1 MMKQKLPLGKTRLS
15 KWLFGTADERTEFV
29 LLCQK
34 FRHSILDK
42 IALVVSKTCDEE
54 FYITLLPYLYWFGS
68 PELGR
73 LLCLTIPLGF
83 SIGNML
89 KNYFS
94 IPRPCSTK
102 VWKGRNVNENEY
114 AFPSTHALQ
123 STSLPIAVSIWYA
136 SKINYAGLSP
146 LIKLGW
152 GAGIASWVSLISFSR
167 MYLGIHYL
175 PDVLS
180 GIAVGG
186 IIGTASGLLF
196 NSVNTALI
204 NSNAPVLGAVA
215 LFYILQGLVHPLYY
229 TSNRKGWNLQISNN
243 CYMVSLT
250 LIPVALGTL
259 LAHSVSKGLDL
270 PLSSPLPT
278 VGKRLG
284 LGLAMFLVTYFGG
297 KVLITTVLKKLLA
310 LVKIPWFEI
319 PKAENKTL
327 KPQTNGSTN
336 GSTNGNHVEEKDP
349 KKLAEEK
356 ILEDLNRARN
366 EKFFLGLFSPRG
378 IQLKAVVKVLQYL
391 SVTVMA
397 MLCPKYVFEPLG
409 I

>member
-1 MMKQKLPLGKTRLS
+1 MMKQKFPLGKTRLS
-15 KWLFGTADERTEFV
+15 KWLFGTADEKTEFV

-42 IALVVSKTCDEE
+42 IALFVSKSCDEE
-54 FYITLLPYLYWFGS
+54 FYITLLPALHWFGS

-73 LLCLTIPLGF
+73 LLCLAIPLGF

-94 IPRPCSTK
+94 VPRPCSTK

-136 SKINYAGLSP
+136 SQINYAGLSP
-146 LIKLGW
+146 LIKFGW
-152 GAGIASWVSLISFSR
+152 GAGIASWIALISFSR
-167 MYLGIHYL
+167 MYLGVHYL

-196 NSVNTALI
+196 KSVNTAMV
-204 NSNAPVLGAVA
+204 NADRPVLWAVA
-215 LFYILQGLVHPLYY
+215 LFYIIQGLIHPLYY

-250 LIPVALGTL
+250 LIPVALGSL
-259 LAHSVSKGLDL
+259 FAHGFSKGIEF
-270 PLSSPLPT
+270 PRASPLP
-278 VGKRLG
+278 VFGKRLG
-284 LGLAMFLVTYFGG
+284 LGLAIFLVTYFGG
-297 KVLITTVLKKLLA
+297 KVLITTVLKKMLA
-310 LVKIPWFEI
+310 LFKIPWYEI
-319 PKAENKTL
+319 PKTENMTL
-327 KPQTNGSTN
+327 KPQTNGATN
-336 GSTNGNHVEEKDP
+336 GSTNGIHVEEKDP

-366 EKFFLGLFSPRG
+366 EKFFMGIFSPRG

-391 SVTVMA
+391 TVTITA
-397 MLCPKYVFEPLG
+397 LLSPKYVFDPLG

>member
-1 MMKQKLPLGKTRLS
+1 MMKQKIPLTKTRLS
-15 KWLFGTADERTEFV
+15 KWIFGNDDEKTDFV
-29 LLCQK
+29 LRCQK

-42 IALVVSKTCDEE
+42 IALLVSKTCDEE
-54 FYITLLPYLYWFGS
+54 FYITLLPALIWFGS

-136 SKINYAGLSP
+136 SQIDYAGLSP

-152 GAGIASWVSLISFSR
+152 GAGIAAWVALISFSR
-167 MYLGIHYL
+167 MYLGVHYL

-186 IIGTASGLLF
+186 AIGTASGLLF
-196 NSVNTALI
+196 KSINTAMV
-204 NSNAPVLGAVA
+204 NADTPVLLAAA
-215 LFYILQGLVHPLYY
+215 LFYIILGLIHPLYY

-250 LIPVALGTL
+250 LIPVALGSL
-259 LAHSVSKGLDL
+259 IAHGVSKGIEF
-270 PLSSPLPT
+270 PRASPLPIFA
-278 VGKRLG
+278 KRLG
-284 LGLAMFLVTYFGG
+284 LGLVIFLITYFGG
-297 KVLITTVLKKLLA
+297 KVLITQVLKKTLA
-310 LVKIPWFEI
+310 LFGIPWFEI
-319 PKAENKTL
+319 PKAENMTL
-327 KPQTNGSTN
+327 KPKTTESTN
-336 GSTNGNHVEEKDP
+336 GSTNGIHVEEKDP

-366 EKFFLGLFSPRG
+366 EKFVMGLFSPRG
-378 IQLKAVVKVLQYL
+378 IQLKAVIKVLQYL
-391 SVTVMA
+391 TVTVIA
-397 MLCPKYVFEPLG
+397 VLCPKFVFEPLG

>member
-1 MMKQKLPLGKTRLS
+1 MMKQKFSLGKSRLS
-15 KWLFGTADERTEFV
+15 KWLFGTADEKTEFV

-34 FRHSILDK
+34 FRHSIFDK
-42 IALVVSKTCDEE
+42 IALLVSKTCDEE
-54 FYITLLPYLYWFGS
+54 FYITLLPGLYWFGS
-68 PELGR
+68 PELAR
-73 LLCLTIPLGF
+73 LLCLAIPLGF
-83 SIGNML
+83 SIGNMF

-94 IPRPCSTK
+94 VPRPCSTK

-152 GAGIASWVSLISFSR
+152 GAGVASWITLISFSR
-167 MYLGIHYL
+167 MYLGVHYL

-180 GIAVGG
+180 GIVVGG
-186 IIGTASGLLF
+186 AIGTASGLLF
-196 NSVNTALI
+196 PWMNNAMV
-204 NSNAPVLGAVA
+204 NSNTPVLAAAA
-215 LFYILQGLVHPLYY
+215 LFYILQGLFHPLYY
-229 TSNRKGWNLQISNN
+229 TSNRKGWNLQMSNN

-250 LIPVALGTL
+250 LLPVALGSL
-259 LAHSVSKGLDL
+259 LAYGVSKGIDF
-270 PLSSPLPT
+270 PRASPLP
-278 VGKRLG
+278 VFGKRLG
-284 LGLAMFLVTYFGG
+284 LALAMFLVTYFGG
-297 KVLITTVLKKLLA
+297 KVLITTVLKKMLA
-310 LVKIPWFEI
+310 LFGIPWFEV
-319 PKAENKTL
+319 PKAENPTM
-327 KPQTNGSTN
+327 KPKTNGSTN
-336 GSTNGNHVEEKDP
+336 GSTNGVHVEEKDP

-391 SVTVMA
+391 SITVTA
-397 MLCPKYVFEPLG
+397 ILYPKYVFEPLG

>member
-1 MMKQKLPLGKTRLS
+1 MKQKFSLGKSRLS
-15 KWLFGTADERTEFV
+15 KWIFGTDDEKTEFV

-42 IALVVSKTCDEE
+42 VALVVSKTCDEE
-54 FYITLLPYLYWFGS
+54 FYITLLPALGWFGS
-68 PELGR
+68 PELAR
-73 LLCLTIPLGF
+73 LLCLAIPLGF

-152 GAGIASWVSLISFSR
+152 GAGIGSWIALISFSR
-167 MYLGIHYL
+167 MYLGVHYL

-186 IIGTASGLLF
+186 ILGTASGLLF
-196 NSVNTALI
+196 KSINTAMVT
-204 NSNAPVLGAVA
+204 SNVPVLAAVA
-215 LFYILQGLVHPLYY
+215 LFYIIQGLIHPLYY

-250 LIPVALGTL
+250 LLPVALGTL
-259 LAHSVSKGLDL
+259 FLHGLSRDL
-270 PLSSPLPT
+270 DNARLESFPMFA
-278 VGKRLG
+278 KRLG
-284 LGLAMFLVTYFGG
+284 LGLGIFLVTYFGG
-297 KVLITTVLKKLLA
+297 KVLITQMLKKLLA
-310 LVKIPWFEI
+310 VLRIPWFDI
-319 PKAENKTL
+319 PKAENITMTPKTNGL
-327 KPQTNGSTN
+327 TNGSTN
-336 GSTNGNHVEEKDP
+336 GIHVEEKDP

-366 EKFFLGLFSPRG
+366 EKFFLGIFSPRG
-378 IQLKAVVKVLQYL
+378 IQFKAVVKLMQYML
-391 SVTVMA
+391 ITVTA
-397 MLCPKYVFEPLG
+397 LGYPKYIFAPLG